1 MNQKAVYHTRERFF
15 EVRGST
21 FTTVQFMACSPVEK
35 ASGVG
40 AEKCS
45 SVDVERE
52 LATTPITGD
61 GDSEG

>member
-1 MNQKAVYHTRERFF
+1 MV
-15 EVRGST
+15 
-21 FTTVQFMACSPVEK
+21 CSPVEK

-52 LATTPITGD
+52 LATTPITSD
-61 GDSEG
+61 GES